1 MDIRTGHA
9 PVEGGS
15 LSYEHAGEGFPVVL
29 IHPGLWDRRIW
40 DAQFEAFA
48 EHHHVVRYD
57 LRGYG
62 RSEVPT
68 QPYSDLRDLR
78 SLLEEL
84 EIERCALVGC
94 SGGGQL
100 AIDFAL
106 EHPSLVD
113 AAVLVS
119 AGLTGYAWEDPGLDA
134 LFAEIEAAV
143 IDGDLERAME
153 AEIAVWAPLD
163 SGEETNARIRTI
175 AMDNA
180 RIFRIPDAL
189 AEVPASAVDRL
200 PQLEAATLVIVGDR
214 DVGEIHTIADL
225 LVERIPGAHKR
236 EIHDA
241 DHLVMVRQPE
251 VFNRVVLDF
260 LSFRM

>member
-1 MDIRTGHA
+1 
-9 PVEGGS
+9 
-15 LSYEHAGEGFPVVL
+15 
-29 IHPGLWDRRIW
+29 
-40 DAQFEAFA
+40 
-48 EHHHVVRYD
+48 
-57 LRGYG
+57 
-62 RSEVPT
+62 
-68 QPYSDLRDLR
+68 
-78 SLLEEL
+78 
-84 EIERCALVGC
+84 
-94 SGGGQL
+94 
-100 AIDFAL
+100 
-106 EHPSLVD
+106 
-113 AAVLVS
+113 
-119 AGLTGYAWEDPGLDA
+119 
-134 LFAEIEAAV
+134 V

-153 AEIAVWAPLD
+153 VEIAVWAPLD

-180 RIFRIPDAL
+180 RIFQIPDAL

-200 PQLEAATLVIVGDR
+200 LQLEAATLVIVGDR

-241 DHLVMVRQPE
+241 DHLVMVRQAE